1 MKSKTRFIIINE
13 STNFHKSFIINQ
25 YSKIIISLILIILII
40 LASWGLYRIIK
51 PHKKQTA
58 LNQNISLKYNTIN
71 LLNHLINSGIV
82 DSTILNEFHLNNN
95 HNKIIPKIMPVKGIV
110 TKGISHSNEVDHF
123 GIDIA
128 ATLNSDIKSTQE
140 GMVVFASDFNEYG
153 KTVIIAHP
161 NNYFSLY
168 SHLNTTNVK
177 QRDYVSAGQI
187 IGTIGES
194 GKSDGPHL
202 HFEIWKNNV
211 IIDPR
216 ELIQEYKVKDVSIK

>member
-1 MKSKTRFIIINE
+1 
-13 STNFHKSFIINQ
+13 
-25 YSKIIISLILIILII
+25 
-40 LASWGLYRIIK
+40 
-51 PHKKQTA
+51 
-58 LNQNISLKYNTIN
+58 
-71 LLNHLINSGIV
+71 
-82 DSTILNEFHLNNN
+82 
-95 HNKIIPKIMPVKGIV
+95 MPVKGIV

-177 QRDYVSAGQI
+177 QRDEVTTQHLLNIYVQQNN
-187 IGTIGES
+187 GTLRNLI
-194 GKSDGPHL
+194 L
-202 HFEIWKNNV
+202 QFEK
-211 IIDPR
+211 
-216 ELIQEYKVKDVSIK
+216 K